1 MLAGAKVPNSLL
13 PFLLCFMLFSIYAC
27 EPKDIYEG
35 VYKVEGET
43 PPKNTE
49 TQLEL
54 KERGIGVWRVFD
66 EEVSFRWDIKDS
78 EIWLSTKLGGII
90 IGKIRGEIIEI
101 TLPGSKAMS
110 FRKVFKSRSETP
122 LRSIRQA

>member
-1 MLAGAKVPNSLL
+1 MGWIMLAGAKDPKSLL
-13 PFLLCFMLFSIYAC
+13 PVFLCFMLFSIYAC
-27 EPKDIYEG
+27 GPKDIYEG
-35 VYKVEGET
+35 IYKVEGET

-54 KERGIGVWRVFD
+54 KERGVGVWRVFD
-66 EEVSFRWDIKDS
+66 EEVSFRWDVKDS

-110 FRKVFKSRSETP
+110 FRKA
-122 LRSIRQA
+122 I